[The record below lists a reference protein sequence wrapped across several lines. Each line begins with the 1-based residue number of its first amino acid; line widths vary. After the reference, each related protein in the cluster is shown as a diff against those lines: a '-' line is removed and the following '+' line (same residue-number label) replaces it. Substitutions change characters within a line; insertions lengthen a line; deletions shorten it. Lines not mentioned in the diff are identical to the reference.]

1 MISDNSLSSRKCYIL
16 HQSSYII
23 LQGELA
29 NRQMVSESKDKLRI
43 LVERMKTS
51 LLWSKDSLNLLQKYV
66 DECQNE
72 IQKSRMEMHGVST
85 VEGKLQWLL
94 NVEER
99 LRMLKQDEN
108 CPKLWE
114 EISKCVSNL
123 YYALGWQGEKLEK
136 LQYTLRMIWENNDA
150 VWFLG
155 CDPLCY
161 DTIVNIAIRGIEW
174 RQGAWG
180 TRRDGKGS
188 VIYSMSTMLD
198 DIMQRIYPTNIETQQ
213 QLNTLARREQL
224 LMTFQQRLR
233 QWQDRR
239 DSLHHLHHDL
249 TIMLECWPKQ
259 RTVRTQCSGNNQ
271 LVCD

>member
-1 MISDNSLSSRKCYIL
+1 MISK
-16 HQSSYII
+16 
-23 LQGELA
+23 
-29 NRQMVSESKDKLRI
+29 SKDKLRI
-43 LVERMKTS
+43 LVEHMKTS
-51 LLWSKDSLNLLQKYV
+51 LLWSKDSLSLLQKYV

-108 CPKLWE
+108 CPKLWK

-161 DTIVNIAIRGIEW
+161 DTVVNIAIRGVEW

-180 TRRDGKGS
+180 TRRDGTGS

-224 LMTFQQRLR
+224 LMTFQKRLR

-249 TIMLECWPKQ
+249 TVMLECWPKQ
-259 RTVRTQCSGNNQ
+259 RAVRTQCSGNNQ

>member
-1 MISDNSLSSRKCYIL
+1 M
-16 HQSSYII
+16 I
-23 LQGELA
+23 LQGESSC
-29 NRQMVSESKDKLRI
+29 RQLVSESKDKLRL
-43 LVERMKTS
+43 LVEHMRPE
-51 LLWSKDSLNLLQKYV
+51 LLCSTESLNLLQRYV

-72 IQKSRMEMHGVST
+72 IQQSSLKMHGVST
-85 VEGKLQWLL
+85 VESKLQWLL

-108 CPKLWE
+108 SPKLWK
-114 EISKCVSNL
+114 EISKYVSNL
-123 YYALGWQGEKLEK
+123 YCKLGWQGEKLEK
-136 LQYTLRMIWENNDA
+136 LKYTLRMIWENNDA
-150 VWFLG
+150 MWILG

-161 DTIVNIAIRGIEW
+161 DKRVPVFKRGLEW
-174 RQGAWG
+174 RKGAWG
-180 TRRDGKGS
+180 TLRNEAGHE
-188 VIYSMSTMLD
+188 IYSMSTMLD

-233 QWQDRR
+233 QWQNRR

-259 RTVRTQCSGNNQ
+259 RAVRMQCLGNNQ
-271 LVCD
+271 LVCVTSCI